1 MLCGC
6 MQEAVER
13 REAEIV
19 RLGAEAGGSRD
30 LDVTALQY
38 RSEAQENLILQ
49 LNEQVPSAHFS
60 LHQRSISAI
69 CMWLRSV
76 CVLLPHQ

>member
-19 RLGAEAGGSRD
+19 RLGAEDGGSRD

-49 LNEQVPSAHFS
+49 LNEQVPCYTSGAAQLSACGCG
-60 LHQRSISAI
+60 L
-69 CMWLRSV
+69 
-76 CVLLPHQ
+76 CV